1 MQFSYRCQLALKCF
15 IEYLD
20 EALGA
25 KMPEGGPEAWRK
37 FFVAVE
43 LILDIELK
51 RGGELKQQWTDN

>member
-1 MQFSYRCQLALKCF
+1 MLFHRSQLALKCF

-25 KMPEGGPEAWRK
+25 NMPEGGPEAWRK

>member
-1 MQFSYRCQLALKCF
+1 
-15 IEYLD
+15 
-20 EALGA
+20 
-25 KMPEGGPEAWRK
+25 MPEGGAEAWQK